1 VAQPEKFTAE
11 QIANALIEAKGFVSV
26 AAKNL
31 GCAPN
36 TIRNYIKRYATCSQA
51 VTDTR
56 EEMKDFAESKLF
68 IEIKNGNITAI
79 IFYLKTQA
87 KDRGYVER
95 QEHSGP
101 DGGPIPI
108 QRIEVVLPPEDGDGN
123 T

>member
-1 VAQPEKFTAE
+1 MAQPEKFTAE

-36 TIRNYIKRYATCSQA
+36 TVRNYIKRYATCAQA
-51 VTDTR
+51 VEDTR

-68 IEIKNGNITAI
+68 TEIKNGNITAI

-95 QEHSGP
+95 AERTGA
-101 DGGPIPI
+101 DGGPLQVGIVEI
-108 QRIEVVLPPEDGDGN
+108 VKDYGGAE
-123 T
+123 